1 MIFLY
6 KSTLSL
12 SQEQCSRSTGDY
24 ELLENLTLSIQGHLK
39 RFKITG
45 EIESEGRLI
54 AVRLGIF
61 DEQSKWGNLTVCSHH
76 RKLLGVQWAPKERHT
91 CQYPM
96 HQGKGKPE
104 RSITLKNSKDIQ
116 KLYGKILQVGT
127 ECSFQENSANRTFSL
142 VHKTGEF
149 QQDQIQECC
158 MEENSPGSVFGSLP
172 ITEDYQQDQ
181 IQGRYKL
188 QVNISYHYGYEALQE
203 EAHGNVFAC
212 SGGNLLVSALLQL
225 NNYLYQCCKLTLEN
239 KMHSQALVNSG
250 KKMHSQ
256 ALVNTGK

>member
-1 MIFLY
+1 MEFCAVG
-6 KSTLSL
+6 KLSL

-24 ELLENLTLSIQGHLK
+24 ELLGNLTLSIQGHLK
-39 RFKITG
+39 RLKITG

-127 ECSFQENSANRTFSL
+127 GKVKYLFYEMIVAENGQILSVINCKIILSPLYDNHSSFVT
-142 VHKTGEF
+142 
-149 QQDQIQECC
+149 
-158 MEENSPGSVFGSLP
+158 
-172 ITEDYQQDQ
+172 
-181 IQGRYKL
+181 
-188 QVNISYHYGYEALQE
+188 
-203 EAHGNVFAC
+203 
-212 SGGNLLVSALLQL
+212 LLF
-225 NNYLYQCCKLTLEN
+225 
-239 KMHSQALVNSG
+239 
-250 KKMHSQ
+250 
-256 ALVNTGK
+256 